1 MTTSRD
7 PAIEAGP
14 PLPGRADPGTGR
26 EFSSLMASRVG
37 DAFVR
42 MPYFVDGATD
52 LVTLCRELSRRGL
65 GDALVRDGDR
75 IGVFTTTDLRDALLR
90 PEPPSEL
97 AVREVATFEPWS
109 VSVDDEIFDAMLLML
124 RHRIHRVVV
133 REGDAV
139 IGVLGQLELMAFVA
153 SHSHLIALEA
163 AEAGD
168 LTELGAAAKQID
180 GLIRVLH
187 RDGVRVDVIAGLV
200 GALNLQVFS
209 RLWEL
214 VAPPELRDN
223 SCLIVMGS
231 EGRNEQ
237 IIKTDQDNAL
247 LLRDGF
253 AFEGLESVTEA
264 FTAALIDFGYPPC
277 PGGIMLSRPLWR
289 QPVAGFRETLRDWIH
304 GADPEGP
311 MNLAIFLDAAVV
323 AGDATLLED
332 VRTHV
337 DDLVSDSDVF
347 YARFASAV
355 EQFGERLVDAAA
367 GPQRPRRRRDRPE
380 EDRHLPPRS
389 RRADPGAAIPR
400 AGTRHYRPAA
410 RPRRGG
416 PHRTD
421 ARAGPDR
428 RAPLPHGPEAREQ
441 PSPDGRR
448 ASARQRYQAERARN
462 AGAARAEG
470 FSRDRAG
477 LQAVAGPSLSAG
489 HALRRRRSPRGPS
502 PQLLI
507 ALWGAG
513 MILFN
518 FPMLIVFGRD
528 ATVLGLPLLP
538 VAIFAIWAALI
549 GVLAW
554 VGERPATQSPDEGE
568 EERVAAEQWPAE
580 R

>member
-7 PAIEAGP
+7 PTIEAGP

-289 QPVAGFRETLRDWIH
+289 QPVAGFRETLRDWVH
-304 GADPEGP
+304 GADSQGP
-311 MNLAIFLDAAVV
+311 MNLAIFLDAAAV

-355 EQFGERLVDAAA
+355 EQFGSAWWTRLPGLSGRAAAEIDLKKIGIFPLVHGVRTLALQYRVRELGTTERLRALVAEGRIEHTLA
-367 GPQRPRRRRDRPE
+367 RD
-380 EDRHLPPRS
+380 L
-389 RRADPGAAIPR
+389 
-400 AGTRHYRPAA
+400 
-410 RPRRGG
+410 
-416 PHRTD
+416 TD
-421 ARAGPDR
+421 ALHFLIGLKLANNLRQMAEGRPPDNGIR
-428 RAPLPHGPEAREQ
+428 LSELGTLERHALKDSLAIVRGFKQ
-441 PSPDGRR
+441 WLGRR
-448 ASARQRYQAERARN
+448 YRL
-462 AGAARAEG
+462 
-470 FSRDRAG
+470 DT
-477 LQAVAGPSLSAG
+477 L
-489 HALRRRRSPRGPS
+489 
-502 PQLLI
+502 
-507 ALWGAG
+507 
-513 MILFN
+513 
-518 FPMLIVFGRD
+518 
-528 ATVLGLPLLP
+528 
-538 VAIFAIWAALI
+538 
-549 GVLAW
+549 
-554 VGERPATQSPDEGE
+554 
-568 EERVAAEQWPAE
+568 
-580 R
+580 